1 MGDGLGDVEEPASG
15 LLRVGFE
22 ELEGVV
28 GVDPVSG
35 HEDALCLL
43 DDGAAHEKAP
53 CRLLNS
59 AKRRSV
65 MSSADCSSWSAPFMV
80 T

>member
-43 DDGAAHEKAP
+43 DDGAAPEGA
-53 CRLLNS
+53 LQVADS

-65 MSSADCSSWSAPFMV
+65 MSSADCSSWSAPFMI